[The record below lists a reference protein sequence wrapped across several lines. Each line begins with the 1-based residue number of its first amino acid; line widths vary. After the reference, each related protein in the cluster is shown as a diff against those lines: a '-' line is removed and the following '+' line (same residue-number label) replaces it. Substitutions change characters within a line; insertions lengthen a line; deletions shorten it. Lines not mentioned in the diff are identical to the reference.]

1 MAYKWQF
8 YDFGAMYYTHYIH
21 VYKRIQNTMYI
32 YTYIYIYIYKP
43 NRAKQ
48 KVLYVYNI
56 KQKGTYQAK

>member
-1 MAYKWQF
+1 MAYKSQF
-8 YDFGAMYYTHYIH
+8 YDSGTMYYKHYIH

-32 YTYIYIYIYKP
+32 RLIKGKP
-43 NRAKQ
+43 NRVKQ